1 MIVTVL
7 GSLAAERL
15 DGESQPGHCHRC
27 WAQEAVVTARR
38 YGSIRGR
45 TTRKAL
51 YYLADSDPARK
62 VATSGPEAIILNAE
76 RPSIIP
82 DGPTAAR
89 APTVFVVDDED
100 GVRTSLTRLFRSA
113 GWQTE
118 CYPSA
123 AAFLSAYDPE
133 ISGWLVLDFAMP
145 GLDGVE
151 LRGELRDLGSGRPLV
166 VLTGHAEVP
175 DSVTA
180 MKQGA
185 LDFLTKPAEPGDLKE
200 AVRRALTRDAELRRE
215 RAELV
220 ELRRRTATLTPRE
233 REVFEHE
240 VTGQLNKQ
248 IARDL
253 GTAEKTIRIHSGR
266 VMSKMGASSLAEL
279 VRMADRL
286 GV

>member
-1 MIVTVL
+1 V
-7 GSLAAERL
+7 
-15 DGESQPGHCHRC
+15 P
-27 WAQEAVVTARR
+27 
-38 YGSIRGR
+38 
-45 TTRKAL
+45 
-51 YYLADSDPARK
+51 
-62 VATSGPEAIILNAE
+62 TSGPEEIIPHAE
-76 RPSIIP
+76 GSSTIP

-100 GVRTSLTRLFRSA
+100 GVRTSLARLFRSA

-118 CYPSA
+118 DYPSA

-133 ISGWLVLDFAMP
+133 ISGCLVLDFAMP
-145 GLDGVE
+145 GLDGIE
-151 LRGELRDLGSGRPLV
+151 LQGKLRDMGSELPIV
-166 VLTGHAEVP
+166 FLTGHAEVP

-185 LDFLTKPAEPGDLKE
+185 LDFLTKPAEPDDLKE
-200 AVRRALTRDAELRRE
+200 AVRRALTRDAEVRRE

-233 REVFEHE
+233 REVFEHV

-253 GTAEKTIRIHSGR
+253 GTAEKTIRIHRGR
-266 VMSKMGASSLAEL
+266 VMRKMGASSLAEL
-279 VRMADRL
+279 VRMAERL